1 MDRCVF
7 LIDTKLSEK
16 PYDEFDVFCVFIDTK
31 KAGGIMDG
39 RFTFEMYALIGQ
51 HSTCSD
57 SYLEQDHIIEADP
70 EQFSNLLEEI
80 VQIGYKPEVIQ
91 IKSKLC

>member
-1 MDRCVF
+1 MAKDRVIF
-7 LIDTKLSEK
+7 LYDTKADDL
-16 PYDEFDVFCVFIDTK
+16 FCVFIDTK
-31 KAGGIMDG
+31 VVGGIMDG
-39 RFTFEMYALIGQ
+39 KFTYTIYSHIGQ

-57 SYLEQDHIIEADP
+57 TYVEQDHIIEADP

-80 VQIGYKPEVIQ
+80 VQVGYKPEVIQ